1 MMLGNMGGLCKSI
14 SIELWAV
21 IIVMMGIKIVI
32 SIMGIKIC
40 LIVMIL

>member
-21 IIVMMGIKIVI
+21 IIVMMVVN
-32 SIMGIKIC
+32 IMGIKIS

>member
-21 IIVMMGIKIVI
+21 IIVMMVA
-32 SIMGIKIC
+32 SIMGIKIS